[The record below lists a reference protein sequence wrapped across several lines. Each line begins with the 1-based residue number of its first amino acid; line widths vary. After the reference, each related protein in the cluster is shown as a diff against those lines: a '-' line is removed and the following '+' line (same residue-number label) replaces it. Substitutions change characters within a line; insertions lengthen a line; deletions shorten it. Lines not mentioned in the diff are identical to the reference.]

1 MNGVLIGK
9 VTHFFGKI
17 GVAVISLSNKIK
29 VGDTI
34 QIIGNSSNF
43 QQEVTS
49 LQIDH
54 LQVESADAGEEVALK
69 VIRRVSHHDNVFKID
84 KRGEA

>member
-1 MNGVLIGK
+1 MSGVRIGK

-17 GVAVISLSNKIK
+17 GVAVIALDSTIK
-29 VGDTI
+29 VGDTVH
-34 QIIGNSSNF
+34 IIGNTSDF

-54 LQVESADAGEEVALK
+54 RQVESADAGEEVAMK
-69 VIRRVSHHDNVFKID
+69 VFRRVWKRDQIFKVEE
-84 KRGEA
+84 EA